1 MIPDLVMFHTTLI
14 SKINLNIALNILSV
28 FNKTIFQAVRFQP
41 ALCLLSLSYCRSGK
55 SGTRKA
61 TQEQEEEVGSRSRQ
75 FSSQKN

>member
-14 SKINLNIALNILSV
+14 SKINLNIALNILSA

-41 ALCLLSLSYCRSGK
+41 AYFLCHRSGK